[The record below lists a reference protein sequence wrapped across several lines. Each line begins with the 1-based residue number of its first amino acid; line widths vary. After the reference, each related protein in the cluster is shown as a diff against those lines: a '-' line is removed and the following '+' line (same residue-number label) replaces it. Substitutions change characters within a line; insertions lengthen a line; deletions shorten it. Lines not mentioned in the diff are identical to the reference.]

1 MIDSMDE
8 PVRTEVAR
16 AADAMAARLRD
27 AEHFDDVRRE
37 IGDDYRQLL
46 HAIRGTDARFAFD
59 REGRPGA
66 IDAVRGA
73 LPAIEQELFDAV
85 VEDHACE
92 IAAIE
97 ESLFQVLLAYGR
109 RVKTDGR

>member
-1 MIDSMDE
+1 MMNSMDE
-8 PVRTEVAR
+8 PVTTDVRR
-16 AADAMAARLRD
+16 AAEAMAARLRD

-37 IGDDYRQLL
+37 IADDYQRLL

-97 ESLFQVLLAYGR
+97 ESLFQVLRAYGR
-109 RVKTDGR
+109 RIRTDGR

>member
-1 MIDSMDE
+1 MINSMDE
-8 PVRTEVAR
+8 PVSTDVRRAAEAVAR
-16 AADAMAARLRD
+16 QLRD

-37 IGDDYRQLL
+37 IADDYRQLL
-46 HAIRGTDARFAFD
+46 HAIRATDARFAFD

-85 VEDHACE
+85 IEDHACE
-92 IAAIE
+92 LAAIE
-97 ESLFQVLLAYGR
+97 ESLFQVLRAYG
-109 RVKTDGR
+109 GRGKAGGR